1 MDTAGETRGD
11 GIHEAAPIVYVV
23 DDDPDVC
30 TLLKNLIQ
38 SVGLQVETHTD
49 AREFL
54 EQVRPSGP
62 SCLVL
67 DMRMPGLSGLD
78 VQKRLADAGIE
89 IPIIFLSGFANV
101 PLSVQAM
108 KEGAVDFLEKPFE
121 NQALID
127 AVQRAVEAGTRMW
140 RERTEREK
148 LKSRLASLSPRERQV
163 FLLVVSGLPNK
174 QIAAELGTSEKTVKI
189 HRARVMQK
197 MMADSLAALVHM
209 ADRLNIKS
217 PAAQHTLP

>member
-1 MDTAGETRGD
+1 
-11 GIHEAAPIVYVV
+11 
-23 DDDPDVC
+23 
-30 TLLKNLIQ
+30 
-38 SVGLQVETHTD
+38 
-49 AREFL
+49 
-54 EQVRPSGP
+54 
-62 SCLVL
+62 
-67 DMRMPGLSGLD
+67 MRMPGLSGLD

-148 LKSRLASLSPRERQV
+148 LKRRLASLSPRERQV